1 MPWYFWMLLSLQFI
15 IFAWLISISRRPK
28 QTPESGGAP
37 VREDKIL
44 RLYEQIEEMLDS
56 FEEYVGEVHTQ
67 LEEKRVELIE
77 LNRQAQ
83 VVYMQA
89 LESAKTAVPAA
100 APVYVPEPENILA
113 AQPVQAASPPPPP
126 EPIVTRVK
134 PKHETVNGGGA
145 TPKRSRLSDKDRE
158 ALGRFATKPQKVR
171 FLMSRGMSV
180 DEVAREL
187 DIGKGEVVLITD
199 LDKS

>member
-1 MPWYFWMLLSLQFI
+1 MPWYVWMLLSLQFI
-15 IFAWLISISRRPK
+15 TFALLIGMLKRPK
-28 QTPESGGAP
+28 QIETDSVGG
-37 VREDKIL
+37 REDKIL

-67 LEEKRVELIE
+67 LEDKRTELIE

-83 VVYMQA
+83 VVYLQA
-89 LESAKTAVPAA
+89 LDSAKPAPVA
-100 APVYVPEPENILA
+100 MPVYVPMPEPENILA
-113 AQPVQAASPPPPP
+113 AQPAQPVQPQPQPVQEAAAG
-126 EPIVTRVK
+126 RGK
-134 PKHETVNGGGA
+134 PKKETVNGSA
-145 TPKRSRLSDKDRE
+145 KRSRLSEKDKE

-171 FLMSRGMSV
+171 FLMSRGMSI

-187 DIGKGEVVLITD
+187 DIGKGEVLLITD